1 MICVKCGKTAP
12 DGPYCALCG
21 APQQRTRNTHRRG
34 NGQGS
39 VYRTANGKYKAVIT
53 VGYFIG
59 DDGHLH
65 RRTRSTVKALKK
77 DAVAA
82 LTALRT
88 APPPEK
94 AAVTFKTLFDRW
106 LPTHR
111 AGKSTINCYKAAIK
125 HFAPLYGLPFADVA
139 VDDLQ
144 ECIDTCPH
152 GKRTRENMR
161 AAVGLMYKYALPRR
175 LVPDRLNLADYL
187 TVTGDAAAHRD
198 AFTPEQIEAI
208 RQGVGKAPGADLVYA
223 LIYLGYRPSEY
234 LALDCADY
242 DELRRCFVAG
252 AKTEAGIGRTVTIS
266 PKIQPIIDALIS
278 GRHSGPVIQAPGG
291 GWWSL
296 KAWTERVFYPALEAV
311 GIDNPI
317 VEIAGGKTRHQYTPH
332 SCRHTFATLL
342 KRVDGADKDKMELIG
357 HASAEMTRYYQDVAL
372 SDLRRLTDAI

>member
-21 APQQRTRNTHRRG
+21 APQQRQRSSHRRG
-34 NGQGS
+34 NGQGT
-39 VYRTANGKYKAVIT
+39 VYKTSSGKYKAVIIL
-53 VGYFIG
+53 GYYIG
-59 DDGHLH
+59 DDGAMH
-65 RRTRSTVKALKK
+65 ALKK

-82 LTALRT
+82 LTSLRT
-88 APPPEK
+88 APAPERHT
-94 AAVTFKTLFDRW
+94 VTFKALYDRW

-234 LALDCADY
+234 LALDCAQ
-242 DELRRCFVAG
+242 AG
-252 AKTEAGIGRTVTIS
+252 LGIRFI
-266 PKIQPIIDALIS
+266 
-278 GRHSGPVIQAPGG
+278 
-291 GWWSL
+291 
-296 KAWTERVFYPALEAV
+296 
-311 GIDNPI
+311 
-317 VEIAGGKTRHQYTPH
+317 
-332 SCRHTFATLL
+332 
-342 KRVDGADKDKMELIG
+342 
-357 HASAEMTRYYQDVAL
+357 
-372 SDLRRLTDAI
+372 